1 MEISKKQGIFL
12 AIFLLIL
19 DQISKFFIVKNSS
32 YISNTGAAWGILNN
46 SQYLLIIIS
55 LVIIFYTLRYFS
67 YHPLALSLLL
77 GGTLGNLT
85 DRIFRKEVIDFINI
99 KLFNYPLFNLADT
112 FITIAI
118 TLLIIKTIK
127 EK

>member
-1 MEISKKQGIFL
+1 MKVSKKRGILF
-12 AIFLLIL
+12 AILLLIL
-19 DQISKFFIVKNSS
+19 DQISKFFIIKNST
-32 YISNTGAAWGILNN
+32 YISNTGAAWGILSN

-55 LVIIFYTLRYFS
+55 LIVIFYTLRYFS
-67 YHPLALSLLL
+67 YHSLALSFLL

-99 KLFNYPLFNLADT
+99 RIFNYPLFNLADV

>member
-12 AIFLLIL
+12 AIFLLII
-19 DQISKFFIVKNSS
+19 DQISKFFIVKNSP
-32 YISNTGAAWGILNN
+32 YITNTGAAWGILNN

-55 LVIIFYTLRYFS
+55 WVVVFYIFRYFS
-67 YHPLALSLLL
+67 HHPLALSFLL
-77 GGTLGNLT
+77 GGTLGSLT

-99 KLFNYPLFNLADT
+99 RIFNYPLFNLADV